1 VVEELEESQ
10 LQTPDSE
17 EEEDQLRRV
26 KGMQHPNELRHYE
39 LVRYINLKRKR
50 KRTGGKAG
58 VGENRGRLSA
68 ATTITRD
75 QDQLRMPLSPRHL
88 DASSRIP
95 LSLASTNRQQ
105 TDRILSRLHRKCP
118 RIYRPRQLPLHLD
131 STLSSYLLHEPI
143 LPLHLSL
150 THLSKTNTFLSFVLR
165 RPLTTTP
172 RIRVDD
178 KLEVQQH
185 SKNYFRTVYSL
196 LHHFLTLLQRV
207 KRLEVETTLNSSW
220 TKK

>member
-1 VVEELEESQ
+1 MVEELEESQ

-39 LVRYINLKRKR
+39 PVRYINLKR

-75 QDQLRMPLSPRHL
+75 QDQLRMPLSPRQL

-105 TDRILSRLHRKCP
+105 TDRILSRLHQKHP
-118 RIYRPRQLPLHLD
+118 RISRRRQLPLHLD

-150 THLSKTNTFLSFVLR
+150 THLSKTNNFLSFVLR
-165 RPLTTTP
+165 RPLTTTL
-172 RIRVDD
+172 RIPVDD

-207 KRLEVETTLNSSW
+207 KRLEVETTSSSSW